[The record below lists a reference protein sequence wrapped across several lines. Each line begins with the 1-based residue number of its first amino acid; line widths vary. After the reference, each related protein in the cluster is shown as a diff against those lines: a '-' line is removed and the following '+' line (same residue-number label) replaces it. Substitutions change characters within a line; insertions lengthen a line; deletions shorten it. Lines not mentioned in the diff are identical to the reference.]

1 MNIVEPMSA
10 DPPFPLPPLWF
21 EILVS
26 LAGADL
32 HGYAILQDV
41 EQRTDGAIAMLPG
54 TLYRALERLLEHGLI
69 REVDAPEADDD
80 ARRRYYRL
88 TPAGRRAAREE
99 ALRLTATLGEARRRR
114 LVDGGAA

>member
-1 MNIVEPMSA
+1 MST

-41 EQRTDGAIAMLPG
+41 EHRSDGAVTMLAG

-69 REVDAPEADDD
+69 REVSGPAAEAD

-88 TPAGRRAAREE
+88 TPAGRRVAREE
-99 ALRLTATLGEARRRR
+99 ALRLAATLGEAKRRR
-114 LVDGGAA
+114 LVDGSF

>member
-1 MNIVEPMSA
+1 MPL

-26 LAGADL
+26 LAGTDL

-41 EQRTDGAIAMLPG
+41 EQRTGGAVTMLPG

-69 REVDAPEADDD
+69 REVAGPAGEED

-99 ALRLTATLGEARRRR
+99 ALRLAATLGEAKRRR
-114 LVDGGAA
+114 LVDGGSA